1 MALMPGCYRR
11 LAVQRKRGH
20 FSDERGITLQTLI
33 VTAVLV
39 AVAVGAGVIYV
50 AVARG
55 GSERLEDS
63 GRSGSDAKCEP
74 WEIRSTALEARGAG
88 GPFGH
93 KGVFSSNIGCFA
105 PCYWEIGGEL
115 KITDFVATPRMV
127 AGFADS
133 YLRYDT
139 SNRNPD
145 NGEIRLGVNYTRYSS
160 DWGTL
165 MMRGSGGMIDFYG
178 SDATIALIKSPGLRV
193 VMPAAVYTQLD
204 SAGSDPPV
212 IVTFFARSTTDN
224 EVGTWADQGI
234 GRWTSRDEESVYK
247 PNWFSGVPDDSAFS
261 SSYDD
266 AGWEVRAKPGLEAC
280 EIVDTQR
287 EDAIVCSSRQANC
300 LESGYHEEFN

>member
-1 MALMPGCYRR
+1 MTGWY
-11 LAVQRKRGH
+11 G
-20 FSDERGITLQTLI
+20 DERGITLQTLI

-39 AVAVGAGVIYV
+39 AVAVGAGVLYM

-93 KGVFSSNIGCFA
+93 KGIFSSSIGCFA

-115 KITDFVATPRMV
+115 TLNDFVATPRMV

-133 YLRYDT
+133 HLRYDT

-160 DWGTL
+160 DFLDQMIRGT
-165 MMRGSGGMIDFYG
+165 GGMIDFFG
-178 SDATIALIKSPGLRV
+178 SDDTIAFIRTLQLILP
-193 VMPAAVYTQLD
+193 PAVYTQLD

-212 IVTFFARSTTDN
+212 IVTLFARSTIDT
-224 EVGTWADQGI
+224 EVGTWADQFAV

-247 PNWFSGVPDDSAFS
+247 PNWFSGVPDNSAFT